1 MDALNVP
8 CRVWY
13 TVQPLQDTVFLN
25 VKELT
30 AEEIRDTARPDS
42 FIDLPQVSAAL
53 GSCYD

>member
-42 FIDLPQVSAAL
+42 SIDLPQVSAAL